1 MRLKVTNCEK
11 NNENYSVEVLYLDEN
26 PIKFYPDGKGGQLGD
41 RGTINN
47 IRVLSVLSDKII
59 VGNYIEVGEYDY
71 EIDFKR
77 REDIAVQHTAEH
89 LFSGIAKKYFGFSNV
104 GFRMAE
110 DFTTVDL
117 DSDTISSETLEDIVA
132 KTNEVIGIG
141 AKILEKNISIEEA
154 KQLSLRKPISEKIK
168 DGLVRIVEIE
178 NYDSCAC
185 AGFHV
190 KDIKDIRLLKLIFS
204 ERIKGKYTRCYLLA
218 GDRAIDDYNKKDKV
232 IRDLNHKFSCR
243 DNEILEMLE
252 KYMTE
257 HENLKKDYSSLSLK
271 YSKYFLQEILESPII
286 INDKKIIICEEDKT
300 IINEVR
306 KSFGKRNETFM
317 GITSDSIMLT
327 SNDLDCSM
335 VIKKIIEKYPE
346 IKGGGNQKQGN
357 IKGTLSKNQIIEIL
371 NSIL

>member
-11 NNENYSVEVLYLDEN
+11 DNGNYSVEVLYLDEN

-41 RGTINN
+41 RGNINGTK
-47 IRVLSVLSDKII
+47 VLSVFPDKII
-59 VGNYIEVGEYDY
+59 VDNYIEIGEYNY

-117 DSDTISSETLEDIVA
+117 DSDTISTETLENIVA
-132 KTNEVIGIG
+132 KTNEVISIG
-141 AKILEKNISIEEA
+141 AKILEKNIIIEEA
-154 KQLSLRKPISEKIK
+154 KNLSLRKPLSEKIK
-168 DGLVRIVEIE
+168 EGLVRIVEIE
-178 NYDSCAC
+178 NYDICAC
-185 AGFHV
+185 AGFHT
-190 KDIKDIRLLKLIFS
+190 KNIKDIRLLKLIFS

-218 GDRAIDDYNKKDKV
+218 GDRAINDYNKKDKV
-232 IRDLNHKFSCR
+232 IRELNHKFSCR

-252 KYMTE
+252 KYMNE
-257 HENLKKDYSSLSLK
+257 HENLKREYSNLSLK

-286 INDKKIIICEEDKT
+286 INDKKIIICEEDKS

-306 KSFGKRNETFM
+306 KSFNKRDETFI
-317 GITSDSIMLT
+317 GITSDAIMLS
-327 SNDLDCSM
+327 SNNLDCNLI
-335 VIKKIIEKYPE
+335 IKKIIENYPN
-346 IKGGGNQKQGN
+346 IKGGGSLKQGN
-357 IKGTLSKNQIIEIL
+357 IKGSLSKNQIIEIL